1 MEPWSATTLLFVFGG
16 GIAGAAFG
24 ALWGVILC
32 ALIVFAGCIIVMSG
46 GSDFILLQV
55 GLGPVFGPHVGGF
68 GAGLAAAA
76 YAAGIKKNH
85 PGGAAKDI
93 LSPLVDTSWDVL
105 FVGGAYSLIAHAFL
119 QLEGKIPIINQTD
132 MIACNLLILG
142 LIVRFI
148 CFKQGIFGSSESIKT
163 NGLFGTA
170 NYSISWAGWQSPW
183 GRLLIL
189 AFGWGA
195 LSVGL
200 CMVIKPVL
208 DPMAAAGK
216 ISAAG
221 AFVVPLIIGWAIAIL
236 NLICLQCASGSIQ
249 KVPIWHCQA
258 ILAAL
263 AFLMTGSPVIGVI
276 AGVLAAV
283 LQEFCA
289 RLFYNHAST
298 HIDPPATAI
307 CFGTLILNLLF
318 KPEFLNLTQYLK

>member
-32 ALIVFAGCIIVMSG
+32 ALIVLVGCIIVMAG
-46 GSDFILLQV
+46 GSDFMLLQV
-55 GLGPVFGPHVGGF
+55 GLGPIFGPHVGGF

-93 LSPLVDTSWDVL
+93 LSPLTTTSWDVL
-105 FVGGAYSLIAHAFL
+105 FIGGVYSLIAHAFL

-142 LIVRFI
+142 LVVRFI
-148 CFKQGIFGSSESIKT
+148 CFKEGIFGKTESIKQ

-170 NYSISWAGWQSPW
+170 NYSISWAPWQSPW
-183 GRLLIL
+183 GKLIIM
-189 AFGWGA
+189 AIGWAA

-200 CMVIKPVL
+200 CTVIKPVL
-208 DPMAAAGK
+208 DPLAAAGK

-221 AFVVPLIIGWAIAIL
+221 AFVVPLIIGWSIAIL
-236 NLICLQCASGSIQ
+236 NLICLQCATGTIQ
-249 KVPIWHCQA
+249 PVPIWHCQA

-263 AFLMTGSPVIGVI
+263 AFLMTGSPIVGVV
-276 AGVLAAV
+276 AGVLGAI

-307 CFGTLILNLLF
+307 CFGTLIINLLF
-318 KPEFLNLTQYLK
+318 KPEFLNLAQYFK

>member
-24 ALWGVILC
+24 ALWAVILC
-32 ALIVFAGCIIVMSG
+32 ALIVLVGCIIVMSG
-46 GSDFILLQV
+46 GSDFMLLQV
-55 GLGPVFGPHVGGF
+55 GLGPIFGPHVGGF

-93 LSPLVDTSWDVL
+93 LSPLTTTSWDVL
-105 FVGGAYSLIAHAFL
+105 LVGGIYSLIAHAFL
-119 QLEGKIPIINQTD
+119 QLEGLIPIINQTD

-148 CFKQGIFGSSESIKT
+148 CFKEGIFGKTESIKQ

-170 NYSISWAGWQSPW
+170 NYSISWAPWQSPW
-183 GRLLIL
+183 GKLLVM
-189 AFGWGA
+189 AFGWAA

-200 CMVIKPVL
+200 CTVIKPVL
-208 DPMAAAGK
+208 DPLAAAGT

-221 AFVVPLIIGWAIAIL
+221 AFVVPLIIGWSIAIL
-236 NLICLQCASGSIQ
+236 NLICLQCATGTIQ
-249 KVPIWHCQA
+249 PVPIWHCQA

-263 AFLMTGSPVIGVI
+263 AFLMTGSPVVGVV
-276 AGVLAAV
+276 AGVLGAV

-307 CFGTLILNLLF
+307 CFGTLIINLLF
-318 KPEFLNLTQYLK
+318 KPEFLNLGVFFK